1 MAPRYK
7 LIAVD
12 IDGTLLDAA
21 EEITPRVEAA
31 VRKAVGA
38 GAIVALA
45 TGRRYRS
52 ALPFAQALSLNYLI
66 CQHGSVVKRV
76 SDNATLLRKPLAED
90 IAKETGELIAKA
102 GFEPMYFVDAY
113 ESGVDVI
120 FAVEPRRL
128 GMREYAKLNPGIW
141 RVGVEALSGKPI
153 VEVACFD
160 DRENLEAL
168 QANHERRGLAAVTK
182 SHIMKVTHYSF
193 AGLEI
198 ISRDAGKG
206 NALMALADILGV
218 AREETAAVGDGVN
231 DMEMLEAAAY
241 SAAMGNA
248 SQALKNIADFTVAAN
263 DRGGAAEAIERI
275 LAAG

>member
-1 MAPRYK
+1 MAPKYT

-12 IDGTLLDAA
+12 IDGTLLDAS
-21 EEITPRVEAA
+21 EEITPAVKAA
-31 VRKAVGA
+31 VRKAVDA
-38 GAIVALA
+38 GATVALA

-52 ALPFAQALSLNYLI
+52 ALPFAKALALEYLI
-66 CQHGSVVKRV
+66 CQHGSLVKRV
-76 SDNATLLRKPLAED
+76 SDNATILRKPLAAD
-90 IAKETGELIAKA
+90 VAIETGGLITKA

-113 ESGVDVI
+113 ESGVDVV
-120 FAVEPRRL
+120 FAVEPRRP

-141 RVGVEALSGKPI
+141 RVGLDAMSGKPV
-153 VEVACFD
+153 VEVAAFD

-168 QANHERRGLAAVTK
+168 QANHERRGPAAVTK

-206 NALMALADILGV
+206 NALMALADMLGIEHG
-218 AREETAAVGDGVN
+218 RTAAIGDGVN
-231 DMEMLEAAAY
+231 DVEMLEAAGM

-263 DRGGAAEAIERI
+263 DRDGAAEALDRI
-275 LAAG
+275 VAAR